1 MVAAHFMVKTCDT
14 EARQER
20 SESYPRR
27 AFSVKPECVIRDMV
41 EGVWPPKVSW
51 AGGEGGGRVRDDGR
65 PARGS
70 PLADGS

>member
-14 EARQER
+14 EACRER

-27 AFSVKPECVIRDMV
+27 AFSVKPERVIMNMV
-41 EGVWPPKVSW
+41 EEFWPPEVSLV
-51 AGGEGGGRVRDDGR
+51 GGEGAARVRDDGR

-70 PLADGS
+70 PPVDGS